1 MAAKK
6 KSKAKK
12 AAAKK
17 APKRA
22 AAPKASAKKP
32 SAAKKGRGTAK
43 AAGGGAKGEVV
54 YSDVLRELRSSL
66 VSRLIR

>member
-6 KSKAKK
+6 SKKT
-12 AAAKK
+12 AAKK
-17 APKRA
+17 PAKRA
-22 AAPKASAKKP
+22 AAPAKAPVKKKAAAARARGAGKASE
-32 SAAKKGRGTAK
+32 RE
-43 AAGGGAKGEVV
+43 AKGEVV